1 MQVTFNS
8 AYSLSNIMDEAI
20 AHKTDNPGYG
30 ATVKFAEAYM
40 IETAR
45 TQAIAALVEVVDQ
58 TNEQSCRTGKLEQEA
73 TIAVSDFVR
82 KMTGQEDE
90 NAPLTVEEI
99 KSLRSTINT
108 DDNETTLSEYLVE
121 SLIPIMDEAI
131 AHKIDDNE
139 TTDTE

>member
-8 AYSLSNIMDEAI
+8 AYSLSNIMEEAI
-20 AHKTDNPGYG
+20 GHKMDNPGYG
-30 ATVKFAEAYM
+30 ATVKFAQAYM

-108 DDNETTLSEYLVE
+108 DDNETT
-121 SLIPIMDEAI
+121 
-131 AHKIDDNE
+131 
-139 TTDTE
+139 DTE